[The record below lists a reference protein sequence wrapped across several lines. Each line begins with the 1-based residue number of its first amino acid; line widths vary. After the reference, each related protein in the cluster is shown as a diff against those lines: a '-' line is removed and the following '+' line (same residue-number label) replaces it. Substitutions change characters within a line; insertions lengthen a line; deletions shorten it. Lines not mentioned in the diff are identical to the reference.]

1 MSLFESVLTA
11 AITIAIAVL
20 VMAGERVA
28 RSRVRSHTPS
38 DTEPVAVAASDER
51 RTS

>member
-11 AITIAIAVL
+11 AVAIAIAVL
-20 VMAGERVA
+20 VVAGKRVA
-28 RSRVRSHTPS
+28 RGRMRSHTPS
-38 DTEPVAVAASDER
+38 DTEPVAVATSDER